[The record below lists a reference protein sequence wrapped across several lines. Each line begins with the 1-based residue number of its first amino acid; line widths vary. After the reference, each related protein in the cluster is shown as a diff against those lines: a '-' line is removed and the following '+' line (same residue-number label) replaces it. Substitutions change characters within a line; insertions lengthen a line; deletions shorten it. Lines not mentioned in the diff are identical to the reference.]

1 MFIVLSP
8 SVPFLLLQNLT
19 LGEEAAKSSLVSRVG
34 FMTQFWS
41 MRQSRCCRVSGK
53 AFAFLIK
60 EGGRHGAVLPLSSC
74 FEPRC
79 AGWVHLN
86 P

>member
-1 MFIVLSP
+1 MFIILSP
-8 SVPFLLLQNLT
+8 SVPFLLLQNRT

-60 EGGRHGAVLPLSSC
+60 GGKDTVQ
-74 FEPRC
+74 F
-79 AGWVHLN
+79 
-86 P
+86 